1 MAKNNETTT
10 RFNVDISELKSQFS
24 EAQRRVKL
32 AVSEFNAATSSMKD
46 WEKSA
51 DGLSAKIKQ
60 LNSTYDAENDKLE
73 ALKKQLALV
82 VAEQGEGS
90 KAAQDLQIRI
100 NNQQAEVNRTA
111 EALKDYKKKLQ
122 DLESGSSGAETA
134 LGKLTSEINKQEK
147 ELADLKDKYKNVV
160 LEQGTTS
167 SEAKELEAKIKS
179 LSGEL
184 KDNRDTLQNVAD
196 AANNLDHSLEEVE
209 ESSKVANGAFD
220 TMRVALGNL
229 IAQGIQ
235 KAVEGLAE
243 FTRLSIETG
252 MNFDASMS
260 KVSAISG
267 ATGDELSD
275 LRDKAKEMGAT
286 TKFSATEAS
295 EAMQYMAMA
304 GWKSEQMIDGISGIM
319 DLAAASGEDLATT
332 SDIVTDALTALGM
345 TAADSG
351 HFADVLAAATS
362 NANTNVSLLGES
374 FKFVAP
380 IAGSMGASAEDL
392 SLALGLMANSGIKGT
407 QAGNS
412 LKNALINLVK
422 PTDAQTD
429 AMKALG
435 LITTKTVNVIDSD
448 KLEKAQNKV
457 ENKTRALEKAQI
469 SYNTAIEKYGES
481 SDQAQ
486 KALLSFQTAENNL
499 EDANI
504 DLQKAQRGT
513 SKEIATGAS
522 AFHDEYGNMKSLGDI
537 MEVLRDKMQSVSVDL
552 VDSEGNLREY
562 DDIISELSQSEE
574 GLVQAEQLKNA
585 AILFGKQN
593 VSGMLAIIN
602 AGADDYNKLSDAI
615 NNADGT
621 AKNMSET
628 MQNNLAGD
636 MTLLKSQLEGIR
648 IEFYE
653 KLEPTLRKG
662 VDWIS
667 ENLPVI
673 VDKVYEVAYSVRDG
687 IKETVKV
694 IDTISPALA
703 AIGTAIAGI
712 AILGF
717 IQNIKTIGLA
727 LKAWAMSTK
736 LVTAA
741 QWLLNAAMSANPI
754 GLVVVAI
761 GALVAAF
768 AVLWNKSE
776 SFRNFW
782 INLWDKIKEVASAAG
797 EWIKAAFE
805 KVVEFFTVTV
815 PKVFGKVLEFFK
827 GNWQSLLLLMVAPI
841 AGGLKLLY
849 DNCDGF
855 KEFIDGF
862 VGDIKNFFTGIG
874 TAIAGFF
881 TESIPQAIQ
890 SASEWFEELPHNIGV
905 ALGKAVAH
913 VVKFCVNLADT
924 AKVEI
929 PKFIGNVV
937 GFFAALPDRI
947 WTWLKQTLNKV
958 SEWGKNTVK
967 TGKEKALEFIMNVT
981 NFVKELP
988 DKVWTWLSLTV
999 SKVAEWGKNTVETGK
1014 EKGKEFVKETVS
1026 FFKELPGKIFGAITG
1041 TIDKIKDWGE
1051 RMKDTAKEKVKEV
1064 KDAVIEGFESLPEK
1078 LSEIGTQLI
1087 SGLWGGI
1094 TGMGDW
1100 LKEKIS
1106 GFGSGI
1112 IEGFTEVFDI
1122 NSPSKVMEKLVG
1134 NNIVYGLVKG
1144 VTEKTSEA
1152 VRAMDTFAGKT
1163 MIPIENMQANI
1174 QTGVPAYG
1182 SGGTTN
1188 TSTTNNYYSFNQTN
1202 NSPKSLSRLEIYR
1215 QTKNQI
1221 NFMKAREA

>member
-160 LEQGTTS
+160 LEQGATS
-167 SEAKELEAKIKS
+167 SEAKELETKIKS

-184 KDNRDTLQNVAD
+184 KDNRDTLQNAAAAAD
-196 AANNLDHSLEEVE
+196 NLDQSLEEVE

-260 KVSAISG
+260 KVSAISQTFG
-267 ATGDELSD
+267 TDLD
-275 LRDKAKEMGAT
+275 KLRDKAKEMGAT

-304 GWKSEQMIDGISGIM
+304 GWEAEQMIDGIEGIM
-319 DLAAASGEDLATT
+319 NLAAASGEDLATT

-345 TAADSG
+345 TAEDSG

-602 AGADDYNKLSDAI
+602 AGADDYNKLSYAI
-615 NNADGT
+615 NNANDT
-621 AKNMSET
+621 AKDMAET

-653 KLEPTLRKG
+653 KLEPLLREG
-662 VDWIS
+662 VAWIS
-667 ENLPVI
+667 ENLPGI
-673 VDKVYEVAYSVRDG
+673 VDKVYEVADSV
-687 IKETVKV
+687 KETVKV

-712 AILGF
+712 AVLGF

-754 GLVVVAI
+754 GIVVVAI

-782 INLWDKIKEVASAAG
+782 IGMWDKIKEATSVALN
-797 EWIKAAFE
+797 WMK
-805 KVVEFFTVTV
+805 EFFTVTI
-815 PKVFGKVLEFFK
+815 PETFGKVIEFFK
-827 GNWQSLLLLMVAPI
+827 NNWQTLLLLIVNPFGA
-841 AGGLKLLY
+841 AFKLLY
-849 DNCDGF
+849 DNSEGF
-855 KEFIDGF
+855 KKFINDFIQKVIEFF
-862 VGDIKNFFTGIG
+862 K
-874 TAIAGFF
+874 
-881 TESIPQAIQ
+881 
-890 SASEWFEELPHNIGV
+890 ELPHNVGKLIG
-905 ALGKAVAH
+905 KTIAH
-913 VVKFCVNLADT
+913 IVKFGIDLMNF
-924 AKVEI
+924 AKTEI
-929 PKFIGNVV
+929 PKFIGKTVA
-937 GFFAALPDRI
+937 FF
-947 WTWLKQTLNKV
+947 
-958 SEWGKNTVK
+958 
-967 TGKEKALEFIMNVT
+967 
-981 NFVKELP
+981 KELP
-988 DKVWTWLSLTV
+988 DKIWTWLLVTIA
-999 SKVAEWGKNTVETGK
+999 KVAEWGKNTVETGK

-1221 NFMKAREA
+1221 NFMKSRGGMTCTD

>member
-111 EALKDYKKKLQ
+111 EALKEYKKKLQ

-160 LEQGTTS
+160 LEQGATS

-184 KDNRDTLQNVAD
+184 KDNRDTLQNAAD
-196 AANNLDHSLEEVE
+196 AADNLDQSLEEVE

-653 KLEPTLRKG
+653 KLEPLLRKG
-662 VDWIS
+662 VAWIS

-782 INLWDKIKEVASAAG
+782 IGMWDKIKEATSVALN
-797 EWIKAAFE
+797 WMK
-805 KVVEFFTVTV
+805 EFFTVTI
-815 PKVFGKVLEFFK
+815 PETFGKVIDFFK
-827 GNWQSLLLLMVAPI
+827 NNWQTLLLLIVNPFGA
-841 AGGLKLLY
+841 AFKLLY
-849 DNCDGF
+849 DNSEGF
-855 KEFIDGF
+855 KKFINDFIQKVIEFF
-862 VGDIKNFFTGIG
+862 K
-874 TAIAGFF
+874 
-881 TESIPQAIQ
+881 
-890 SASEWFEELPHNIGV
+890 ELPHNVGKLIG
-905 ALGKAVAH
+905 KTIAH
-913 VVKFCVNLADT
+913 IVKFGIDLMNF
-924 AKVEI
+924 AKTEI
-929 PKFIGNVV
+929 PKFIGKTVA
-937 GFFAALPDRI
+937 FF
-947 WTWLKQTLNKV
+947 
-958 SEWGKNTVK
+958 
-967 TGKEKALEFIMNVT
+967 
-981 NFVKELP
+981 KELP
-988 DKVWTWLSLTV
+988 DKIWTWLLVTIA
-999 SKVAEWGKNTVETGK
+999 KVAEWGENTVETGK

>member
-90 KAAQDLQIRI
+90 KAAQELQIRI

-160 LEQGTTS
+160 LEQGATS

-184 KDNRDTLQNVAD
+184 KDNRDTLQNAAD
-196 AANNLDHSLEEVE
+196 AADNLDQSLEEVE
-209 ESSKVANGAFD
+209 ESSKTANGAFD

-229 IAQGIQ
+229 IAEGIK

-260 KVSAISG
+260 KVSAISQTFG
-267 ATGDELSD
+267 TDLD
-275 LRDKAKEMGAT
+275 KLRDKAKEMGAT

-304 GWKSEQMIDGISGIM
+304 GWEAEQMIDGIEGIM
-319 DLAAASGEDLATT
+319 NLAAASGEDLATT
-332 SDIVTDALTALGM
+332 SDIVTDALTAFGLS
-345 TAADSG
+345 AADSG
-351 HFADVLAAATS
+351 HFADVLATAS
-362 NANTNVSLLGES
+362 SKANTNVAMMGET
-374 FKFVAP
+374 FKYVAP
-380 IAGSMGASAEDL
+380 VAGTLGYTVDDA
-392 SLALGLMANSGIKGT
+392 SLAIGLMANAGVKASDAGTALRKGLLNLT
-407 QAGNS
+407 APAKAAREEMEDLGFYTEHTIDTFNS
-412 LKNALINLVK
+412 QKIDAQMLVVEKAALSLSKAQTSYNNAL
-422 PTDAQTD
+422 A
-429 AMKALG
+429 
-435 LITTKTVNVIDSD
+435 
-448 KLEKAQNKV
+448 
-457 ENKTRALEKAQI
+457 
-469 SYNTAIEKYGES
+469 KYGEE
-481 SDQAQ
+481 SDQAEQ
-486 KALLSFQTAENNL
+486 ALMKLNISTEQMTKAQEKL
-499 EDANI
+499 DA
-504 DLQKAQRGT
+504 LQKGVPIT
-513 SKEIATGAS
+513 I
-522 AFHDEYGNMKSLGDI
+522 YGYNQAIQNEDGSMKSLRETIDF
-537 MEVLRDKMQSVSVDL
+537 LRDKLQ
-552 VDSEGNLREY
+552 
-562 DDIISELSQSEE
+562 
-574 GLVQAEQLKNA
+574 GLDEAEQAAAAAHIFGTNA
-585 AILFGKQN
+585 
-593 VSGMLAIIN
+593 VSGMLAVVN
-602 AGADDYNKLSDAI
+602 AGAEDYDKLSAAIDDA
-615 NNADGT
+615 GGM
-621 AKNMSET
+621 AKKMSET

-653 KLEPTLRKG
+653 KLEPLLREG
-662 VDWIS
+662 VAWIS
-667 ENLPVI
+667 ENLPAI
-673 VDKVYEVAYSVRDG
+673 VDKVYEVADSV
-687 IKETVKV
+687 KETVKV

-727 LKAWAMSTK
+727 LKAWTMSTK

-782 INLWDKIKEVASAAG
+782 IGMWDRIKEATSVALN
-797 EWIKAAFE
+797 WMK
-805 KVVEFFTVTV
+805 EFFTVTI
-815 PKVFGKVLEFFK
+815 PETFGKVIDFFK
-827 GNWQSLLLLMVAPI
+827 NNWQTLLLLIVNPFGA
-841 AGGLKLLY
+841 AFKLLY
-849 DNCDGF
+849 DNSEGF
-855 KEFIDGF
+855 KKFINDFIQKVIEFF
-862 VGDIKNFFTGIG
+862 K
-874 TAIAGFF
+874 
-881 TESIPQAIQ
+881 
-890 SASEWFEELPHNIGV
+890 ELPHNVGKLIG
-905 ALGKAVAH
+905 KTIAH
-913 VVKFCVNLADT
+913 IVKFGIDLMNF
-924 AKVEI
+924 AKTEI
-929 PKFIGNVV
+929 PKFIGKTVA
-937 GFFAALPDRI
+937 FF
-947 WTWLKQTLNKV
+947 
-958 SEWGKNTVK
+958 
-967 TGKEKALEFIMNVT
+967 
-981 NFVKELP
+981 KELP
-988 DKVWTWLSLTV
+988 DKIWTWLLVTIA
-999 SKVAEWGKNTVETGK
+999 KVADWGKNTVETGK

-1152 VRAMDTFAGKT
+1152 VRAMDRFAGKT

-1221 NFMKAREA
+1221 NFMKSREA